1 MALNDPLHR
10 IDTVNL
16 DQEKPVLPWLT
27 ADFDGFSKRN
37 QHERALG
44 DRDNLLLDLLRS
56 LKQHGSS
63 NVSPLFPFREDA
75 TLVPSSAIALDAS
88 GLEIP
93 DFTISPSSLI
103 LSNSFIRDLKLV
115 LTTEFSQPFLSKIS
129 LVKKVDPE
137 TSLVQIFTD
146 IEISARY
153 SGDQVDYPIL
163 SLTSKAFNDVQNNSN
178 PSSKDGV
185 AFDLTSLEVSSREW
199 LTSGV
204 ITFGFIGAV
213 QSTTSSSW
221 SVGSYNGAKIEG
233 FSALPTLKTI
243 NFTFT
248 RPSAGITELAYMKLA
263 DLRKAI
269 PFLSKILNYPFSQY
283 AVIGDILAKYILD
296 ISISGPKE
304 DVYLK
309 RIRKDGSNYIF
320 VFAYDEKDL
329 NGDYLATVNIG
340 IATATNSG
348 TFTIESLGSNRLAGA
363 DPDWVDEVANSK
375 DSYGV
380 GTLTISNIEGLYEE
394 LLGTPIG
401 VGSPSPIEVSP
412 VSPGEVVGLFVDPD
426 IIAMVSANS
435 TLNSLVVSINGVNL
449 TVTERTLSN
458 SHYTRN
464 IKVSVDNAIIN
475 RRTTYG
481 PEVLMRDFYGI
492 LGTESLID
500 NDKIPLDDEWFDTTA
515 NVLRRYQVIQGAKRW
530 KAQ

>member
-56 LKQHGSS
+56 LKQHGTS
-63 NVSPLFPFREDA
+63 NVSPLFPFREYA

-93 DFTISPSSLI
+93 GFTISPSSLI

-153 SGDQVDYPIL
+153 SGDQTDYPIL
-163 SLTSKAFNDVQNNSN
+163 SLVSKAFNDVQDNSN

-185 AFDLTSLEVSSREW
+185 AFDLTSLEVASREW

-221 SVGSYNGAKIEG
+221 SVGSY
-233 FSALPTLKTI
+233 TV
-243 NFTFT
+243 
-248 RPSAGITELAYMKLA
+248 
-263 DLRKAI
+263 LR
-269 PFLSKILNYPFSQY
+269 L
-283 AVIGDILAKYILD
+283 
-296 ISISGPKE
+296 
-304 DVYLK
+304 
-309 RIRKDGSNYIF
+309 
-320 VFAYDEKDL
+320 
-329 NGDYLATVNIG
+329 
-340 IATATNSG
+340 
-348 TFTIESLGSNRLAGA
+348 
-363 DPDWVDEVANSK
+363 K
-375 DSYGV
+375 DSQHF
-380 GTLTISNIEGLYEE
+380 L
-394 LLGTPIG
+394 
-401 VGSPSPIEVSP
+401 
-412 VSPGEVVGLFVDPD
+412 
-426 IIAMVSANS
+426 
-435 TLNSLVVSINGVNL
+435 
-449 TVTERTLSN
+449 
-458 SHYTRN
+458 H
-464 IKVSVDNAIIN
+464 
-475 RRTTYG
+475 
-481 PEVLMRDFYGI
+481 
-492 LGTESLID
+492 
-500 NDKIPLDDEWFDTTA
+500 
-515 NVLRRYQVIQGAKRW
+515 
-530 KAQ
+530 